1 MIMPPLFVWGSFAQT
16 CTCFFLFREALHK
29 CAWLHFLF
37 GEALHKRARISFYS
51 GKPCTNVHGSTFCL
65 GKLCTNVHVFLFIQ
79 GSLAQMCI
87 APLFVWGSHV
97 QSSRLHFLFGE
108 AMYKV
113 RGSTFCLAEVW
124 ELSHSFCPS
133 DYTTRRVDRFIE
145 KR

>member
-79 GSLAQMCI
+79 GSLAQMCM

-97 QSSRLHFLFGE
+97 QSSRLYFLFGE
-108 AMYKV
+108 ALGVVPRLYFSPVKKLMV
-113 RGSTFCLAEVW
+113 RFSVSGRWVN
-124 ELSHSFCPS
+124 
-133 DYTTRRVDRFIE
+133 
-145 KR
+145 

>member
-51 GKPCTNVHGSTFCL
+51 GKPCTNVH
-65 GKLCTNVHVFLFIQ
+65 VFLFIQ
-79 GSLAQMCI
+79 GSLAQMCM

-113 RGSTFCLAEVW
+113 RSSTFYLGSKISTYKPPLFVFLFNQMFFFIL
-124 ELSHSFCPS
+124 LS
-133 DYTTRRVDRFIE
+133 RMIV
-145 KR
+145 

>member
-1 MIMPPLFVWGSFAQT
+1 MPPLFVWGSFAQT
-16 CTCFFLFREALHK
+16 CTYFFLFREALHK

-79 GSLAQMCI
+79 GSLAQTCMC
-87 APLFVWGSHV
+87 F
-97 QSSRLHFLFGE
+97 FLFRE

-113 RGSTFCLAEVW
+113 RGSTFYLGSKISTYKPPLFVFLFNQMFFFIL
-124 ELSHSFCPS
+124 LS
-133 DYTTRRVDRFIE
+133 RMIV
-145 KR
+145 